1 MASRAPE
8 TLARYISPGSSRTSR
23 QNVPEVA
30 GAATAV
36 PVSEA
41 HQDSWRGAASTQP
54 GPVPRGGGAGTR
66 RSDSASSFARTSA
79 GRGAHAAQSRAPSF
93 PGLMKPCLLGEGGE
107 GITLSHPGLLA
118 TSEPGRRLG
127 GSERAG
133 LEPPEVG
140 GLIRGHSPSAFLCP
154 QNLQETRLP
163 LGEWALEARSS
174 LSGRLRHG

>member
-66 RSDSASSFARTSA
+66 RSDSASRFARTSA

-133 LEPPEVG
+133 LEPGPGGRPRTALKARALRRWVG
-140 GLIRGHSPSAFLCP
+140 
-154 QNLQETRLP
+154 
-163 LGEWALEARSS
+163 
-174 LSGRLRHG
+174 